1 MKKVIYNNIGKIT
14 FLFCVLSFFSV
25 TTYWWISIFSL
36 SFYIWNFFNEKKL
49 LGTTTTFF
57 YLTILLIT
65 INLTIIKPTNEWAE
79 KVQAEWNKTGFDSSY
94 IPGAQQNLN
103 VITRNIEKYKSFYG
117 TYPSQLSNIKDLSI
131 EIFNMD
137 MSYRIKQKDGQT
149 SAIEF
154 YYEKIDS
161 NKFYLAGI
169 GKDGVFKTSDDLL
182 PQITLKQKKT
192 TGLQKYV
199 LKSLTEKEIKE
210 EKGLIEMSKKL
221 KKIQNKQNK

>member
-1 MKKVIYNNIGKIT
+1 MKKVINNNVGKIT
-14 FLFCVLSFFSV
+14 FLFSLLTFLSV
-25 TTYWWISIFSL
+25 TKFWWLSIFSL
-36 SFYIWNFFNEKKL
+36 IYYIWNFFYQKKIL
-49 LGTTTTFF
+49 LTTTVLFS
-57 YLTILLIT
+57 LNILLLI
-65 INLTIIKPTNEWAE
+65 INFAIIKPTNEWAE
-79 KVQAEWNKTGFDSSY
+79 KVQAEWNKTAFDSSY

-103 VITRNIEKYKSFYG
+103 VITRNVEKYKSFYG
-117 TYPSQLSNIKDLSI
+117 TYPSQLSDIQNISI

-149 SAIEF
+149 RPIEF

-169 GKDGVFKTSDDLL
+169 GKDGKFKTSDDLL
-182 PQITLKQKKT
+182 PQISLKQEKT

-221 KKIQNKQNK
+221 KKIQNKQNN